1 MRKCWQY
8 LITATA
14 LISCTAACNTG
25 GAPDPMGP
33 DASVAPPCTDVD
45 GDGFG
50 LGCGAGVD
58 CDDTDPLSTNECRGC
73 SAPDTGCACDDSVT
87 ELPCYLDPV
96 DVDGSAMC
104 LQGTRFCRDKAW
116 TACLELSAFRLP
128 GTLNGGTAA
137 ALVTGPVACNPC
149 NPSCYSTTDTPG
161 PADVGT
167 GGVVYT
173 PAPGGLTLP
182 ATVGMVGLPDT
193 DGDGVPDIYDSQPA
207 NPLVTGFEGGFFHVL
222 PLGATALDPLILS
235 VRVRTADVY
244 FLMDTTGSMG
254 DEIANLKTSLNTT
267 VIPAIRTTIP
277 DAWFGVGRHD
287 DYPIAPYGDTGS
299 GDVVYRN
306 LIDMTDPATGS
317 AAITTAVNSLNLHY
331 GYDWPESQAQA
342 LWAIATG
349 SGLGTYAPA
358 HACATAGRFGYPCF
372 RPGTVPIVVLLTDA
386 PFHNGPEPG
395 FDYSGASFPGG
406 STTYTYYASPAP
418 VAVVPGPA
426 GPAPLSPPVAI
437 TGFSGVVPLS
447 APVDVPAGLVSLSAP
462 VGASGNETYATARA
476 AGELTTRSTSASYSG
491 NTCGMT
497 NNYSGSCGA
506 GTNGDAVFSFTLAA
520 TTRVLI
526 DTFGSGFDTSMD
538 LRNAAF
544 AEVGCNDDAG
554 GTRQSQLDV
563 TLPAGTYYVVVDGWS
578 TNCGNYVLNLSPYIT
593 GNETYATARAAGELT
608 TRTTSASF
616 SGNTCGMAS
625 DYSGT
630 CGAGSGGD
638 AVFSFTLA
646 APTRVLLNTM
656 GSDFD
661 TSMSLRNAATA
672 ELNCNDDAGGTAQSQ
687 LDVMLA
693 AGTYYVIVDGYSSG
707 CGNYVLNLQPYVTS
721 GPPNETFAT
730 AQAIGDVTSRT
741 SSASFSGDTC
751 VMGSDYAAG
760 TCGAGAGGD
769 AVFSFTLSASTHVL
783 IDTIGSAFDTSLSLR
798 NSATTELTCNDD
810 AVGVQSVIDTTLA
823 AGTYYVVV
831 DGFGA
836 SCGAYTLNV
845 RPYTAGSLPETYP
858 TAQAIGDVTG
868 RSASISG
875 NTCGMVANYP
885 GGCGGGASGDAVFS
899 FTLTGAK
906 HVVIDTTGS
915 GYDTVLSLRNSGT
928 AELAC
933 NNNATGVASR
943 IETDLGAGTYYV
955 VVGGTGAACGAYVLH
970 VNVASATV
978 TTGFTP
984 PTWSQ
989 TLTQLNT
996 NGIKVIVVESSGGD
1010 ASARFDADALC
1021 TATGTVSSTGVPL
1034 RYSIASNGT
1043 GLGSTIATAI
1053 ADLANYSRMDIIGRA
1068 NDNPATVGFDERT
1081 FVASIAALSYPAG
1094 RCTGITGGVQFNQ
1107 CLPGTTVNFQVNFTG
1122 VVAAT
1127 SVAQRFDFTIDVL
1140 GNGSTILSTVPV
1152 TIIIPPIAP
1161 AYPVSGTYSRD
1172 FDATT
1177 SCTGTEVARWRGL
1190 SWSATY
1196 PVGTSISWAAAGAA
1210 TAAGLAT
1217 ATSVSFSS
1225 PTLPSPQDIGDRLI
1239 AAGLPATLPFLRV
1252 TATLNSNAA
1261 RSAAPTLSSFNMVFD
1276 CIPGV

>member
-25 GAPDPMGP
+25 GAPDPLGP

-182 ATVGMVGLPDT
+182 ATIGAVGLTDT
-193 DGDGVPDIYDSQPA
+193 DGDGVPDIYDSEPA
-207 NPLVTGFEGGFFHVL
+207 NPAVTGFEGGFFHVL
-222 PLGATALDPLILS
+222 PSGATALDPLVLS
-235 VRVRTADVY
+235 VRVRTADIY

-254 DEIANLKTSLNTT
+254 GEIDNLKATLTTT
-267 VIPAIRTTIP
+267 VIPAITTAIP

-287 DYPIAPYGDTGS
+287 DYPVASYGDPGY
-299 GDVVYRN
+299 GDRPFQH
-306 LIDMTDPATGS
+306 LLD
-317 AAITTAVNSLNLHY
+317 ITNSTANITAAVNSLGTRN
-331 GYDWPESQAQA
+331 GSDWPEAQTQA
-342 LWAIATG
+342 LWSVA
-349 SGLGTYAPA
+349 SGAALGPFTTA
-358 HACATAGRFGYPCF
+358 HSCAAGFFGYPCF

-386 PFHNGPEPG
+386 PYHNGP
-395 FDYSGASFPGG
+395 YSGYNYTTSDFGGTFYSYFPMPATVAVTGTPYLAPASAAVPAATTGG
-406 STTYTYYASPAP
+406 GFRALPATVAAGGTPDTWISAHPIGDVTSMSASYSGDTSAAGINSNYDTSCASTNGAKDVVFSFSLTATTRLKIDSSGSGFKNIVSVWSSTGPTEIAGLCNNSGGNTSQLDTTLAAGTYYIVLDGRKTGNSGSYVLNLAP
-418 VAVVPGPA
+418 YVPG
-426 GPAPLSPPVAI
+426 VA
-437 TGFSGVVPLS
+437 T
-447 APVDVPAGLVSLSAP
+447 
-462 VGASGNETYATARA
+462 NETYATAQA
-476 AGELTTRSTSASYSG
+476 IGELTTRANGATITGDTCAMVNHYSG
-491 NTCGMT
+491 TCA
-497 NNYSGSCGA
+497 SGSA
-506 GTNGDAVFSFTLAA
+506 GDAVFSFTLAA
-520 TTRVLI
+520 STHVVL
-526 DTFGSGFDTSMD
+526 DTVGSGFNTSLSLWSGAVPTYVD
-538 LRNAAF
+538 
-544 AEVGCNDDAG
+544 CNDDAV
-554 GTRQSQLDV
+554 GTQSRIDT
-563 TLPAGTYYVVVDGWS
+563 TLPAGTYYAVVDG
-578 TNCGNYVLNLSPYIT
+578 NGAACGAYTFSVTPYLYGGPT
-593 GNETYATARAAGELT
+593 NETYATA
-608 TRTTSASF
+608 
-616 SGNTCGMAS
+616 
-625 DYSGT
+625 Y
-630 CGAGSGGD
+630 
-638 AVFSFTLA
+638 AV
-646 APTRVLLNTM
+646 
-656 GSDFD
+656 
-661 TSMSLRNAATA
+661 
-672 ELNCNDDAGGTAQSQ
+672 
-687 LDVMLA
+687 
-693 AGTYYVIVDGYSSG
+693 
-707 CGNYVLNLQPYVTS
+707 
-721 GPPNETFAT
+721 
-730 AQAIGDVTSRT
+730 GDVTSR
-741 SSASFSGDTC
+741 SASFSGDTS
-751 VMGSDYAAG
+751 VMTSNYTG
-760 TCGAGAGGD
+760 TCNSGAGGD
-769 AVFSFTLSASTHVL
+769 AVFMFTLTAARHVV
-783 IDTIGSAFDTSLSLR
+783 IDTGGSAFDTSLSLW
-798 NSATTELTCNDD
+798 SGAAPTYVICNDD
-810 AVGVQSVIDTTLA
+810 SIGRQSRIERDLGI
-823 AGTYYVVV
+823 GTYYAVV
-831 DGFGA
+831 DGFATSEGP
-836 SCGAYTLNV
+836 YILNLQV
-845 RPYTAGSLPETYP
+845 S
-858 TAQAIGDVTG
+858 
-868 RSASISG
+868 SG
-875 NTCGMVANYP
+875 
-885 GGCGGGASGDAVFS
+885 
-899 FTLTGAK
+899 
-906 HVVIDTTGS
+906 TGS
-915 GYDTVLSLRNSGT
+915 
-928 AELAC
+928 
-933 NNNATGVASR
+933 
-943 IETDLGAGTYYV
+943 
-955 VVGGTGAACGAYVLH
+955 
-970 VNVASATV
+970 
-978 TTGFTP
+978 GFTP
-984 PTWSQ
+984 PTYTQ
-989 TLTQLNT
+989 TLSELNSR
-996 NGIKVIVVESSGGD
+996 GIKVIVVESSDGYD
-1010 ASARFDADALC
+1010 RARSDADALC
-1021 TATGTVSSTGVPL
+1021 TATGTVSSTGTPL
-1034 RYSIASNGT
+1034 RYSISSSGA
-1043 GLGSTIATAI
+1043 GLGATIATAI
-1053 ADLANYSRMDIIGRA
+1053 SDLANYSRMDIIGRA